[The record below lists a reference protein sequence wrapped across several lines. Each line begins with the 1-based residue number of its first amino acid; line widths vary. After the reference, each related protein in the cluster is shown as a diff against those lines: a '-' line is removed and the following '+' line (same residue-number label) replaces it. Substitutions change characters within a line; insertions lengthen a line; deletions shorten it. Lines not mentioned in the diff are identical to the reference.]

1 MLYKYY
7 MKLNKTTYFS
17 FFFLFCF
24 LASFSV
30 NSFQSLNLQSVKTGL
45 LKKECTSFSKN
56 DQGTDTKTDFL
67 LEENENET
75 EDGFNLP
82 AFILPFSLSF
92 SQFQT
97 VIQNSV
103 SAQPLAETITNPIY
117 IAVCNFRI

>member
-1 MLYKYY
+1 MR
-7 MKLNKTTYFS
+7 LNKATYFS

-30 NSFQSLNLQSVKTGL
+30 NAFQSLNLQSSKAGF
-45 LKKECTSFSKN
+45 LKKEAISFSKKE
-56 DQGTDTKTDFL
+56 QRTYTKTDLL
-67 LEENENET
+67 LEENENEN

-92 SQFQT
+92 SQFHT
-97 VIQNSV
+97 VIQNPV
-103 SAQPLAETITNPIY
+103 PAKPLAETVTNPIY

>member
-1 MLYKYY
+1 MR
-7 MKLNKTTYFS
+7 LNKTTYFS
-17 FFFLFCF
+17 LFFLFCF

-30 NSFQSLNLQSVKTGL
+30 NTFQSLNLTSVKGVAF
-45 LKKECTSFSKN
+45 KKESVSFSKKG
-56 DQGTDTKTDFL
+56 QGTDTKADLL

-97 VIQNSV
+97 TIQNPV